1 MPAKVTDAITFNT
14 NLDASETPPV
24 NAFDSTDPSSFNYSA
39 STTTYD
45 TLGSPHLV
53 SLYFVKTANDNE
65 WDWNYS
71 YEDDAGVMTEG
82 AGGTINFD
90 ESGALT
96 AGDVGVIPAIDWG
109 NGSDATVPID
119 ITFDTT
125 QYNSI
130 STVISQDQNG
140 FGSGNLT
147 NVGINEEGIVIASYS
162 NGEQVKVSQLVLGK
176 FTNPGGLEMAG
187 SNMFVGTDASGPA
200 RSGIPGPELG
210 SIFTNSLEQS
220 NVDMGQEFVK
230 MITTQRGFQAN
241 SKIITTVDE
250 LLGEL
255 INLKR

>member
-1 MPAKVTDAITFNT
+1 PAT
-14 NLDASETPPV
+14 
-24 NAFDSTDPSSFNYSA
+24 FNYSA

-45 TLGSPHLV
+45 SLGTDHLV
-53 SLYFVKTANDNE
+53 SLYFVKSDAADNT
-65 WDWNYS
+65 WDWHWS
-71 YEDDAGVMTEG
+71 AEDADGNALGG
-82 AGGTINFD
+82 AGGAAIVFD
-90 ESGALT
+90 DSGILT
-96 AGDVGVIPAIDWG
+96 AGGEGQIPAIDWA
-109 NGSDATVPID
+109 NGSDAGVPID
-119 ITFDTT
+119 VTFDTT
-125 QYNSI
+125 QFNSV

-147 NVGINEEGIVIASYS
+147 NVGINEEGIVVASYS

-176 FTNPGGLEMAG
+176 FTNPGGLEMVG
-187 SNMFVGTDASGPA
+187 SNMFKGTDSSGPA